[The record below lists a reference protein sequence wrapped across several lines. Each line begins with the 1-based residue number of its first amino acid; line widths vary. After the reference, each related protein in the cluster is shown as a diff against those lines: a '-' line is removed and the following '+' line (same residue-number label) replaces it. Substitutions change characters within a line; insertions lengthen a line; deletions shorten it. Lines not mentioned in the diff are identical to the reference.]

1 MQHLSNA
8 GGWCQPSL
16 GFDLNPTFLSDQIST
31 SFQYWK
37 VDVNPAWALTKIF
50 FWNLTT
56 MQHPTSVK
64 GWCKP
69 IVISSQ
75 NLTSNQC
82 WNVGFNPPLG
92 FDVNLECLSVLESN
106 TLLTSHWR
114 PVPAGTYCFFFFFFY
129 TSNVLCNNIIPFKTF
144 SLLHKINISLKQK
157 RLTSKEG

>member
-114 PVPAGTYCFFFFFFY
+114 PVPAGTYCFFFFFFIQVTFCAITSYPSKPFHYY
-129 TSNVLCNNIIPFKTF
+129 TKSTF
-144 SLLHKINISLKQK
+144 HWNKK
-157 RLTSKEG
+157 G